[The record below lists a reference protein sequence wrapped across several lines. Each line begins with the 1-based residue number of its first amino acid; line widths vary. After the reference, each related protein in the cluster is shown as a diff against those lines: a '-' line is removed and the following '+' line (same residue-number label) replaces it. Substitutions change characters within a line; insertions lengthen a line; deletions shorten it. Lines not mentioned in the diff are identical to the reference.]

1 MPARKRTRTRHGG
14 PHVAAPACALI
25 AGAAALLS
33 HLASCLVPRYF
44 VAVHSGFKELREG
57 ITFVIDTTDD
67 SMMSRQ
73 GERGVHCSCSAIH
86 LRQQ

>member
-1 MPARKRTRTRHGG
+1 MP
-14 PHVAAPACALI
+14 C
-25 AGAAALLS
+25 
-33 HLASCLVPRYF
+33 PRYF

-86 LRQQ
+86 LRHQ

>member
-1 MPARKRTRTRHGG
+1 MP
-14 PHVAAPACALI
+14 C
-25 AGAAALLS
+25 
-33 HLASCLVPRYF
+33 PRYF

-67 SMMSRQ
+67 NMMSRQ
-73 GERGVHCSCSAIH
+73 GERGVDCSCSAIH